1 MKRYKA
7 HGLLSQIL
15 QENLLPLLLLM
26 KSMTNTEWPGMGGTT
41 HLDGE
46 MAMNEIAMTEI
57 EMAMIEIETGG
68 TERGSI
74 VVAVTTHQ
82 ATTVMRRMI
91 PLFKL
96 MMITLKRILWRG
108 SSNQGFI
115 ENLQGRSPGR
125 KKMTRI
131 VMILSEI

>member
-1 MKRYKA
+1 
-7 HGLLSQIL
+7 
-15 QENLLPLLLLM
+15 
-26 KSMTNTEWPGMGGTT
+26 MGGTT

-46 MAMNEIAMTEI
+46 MAMNAIAMTEI

-96 MMITLKRILWRG
+96 MMI
-108 SSNQGFI
+108 
-115 ENLQGRSPGR
+115 
-125 KKMTRI
+125 
-131 VMILSEI
+131 VV